1 MFYSFFII
9 GKDETIINILLFNR
23 KQVVKENG
31 VKRIFAIRLIIDAAI
46 ENTARFKEASFQT
59 RSRTMKM
66 RACYFFGM
74 ESLIKLREAPF

>member
-1 MFYSFFII
+1 M
-9 GKDETIINILLFNR
+9 
-23 KQVVKENG
+23 
-31 VKRIFAIRLIIDAAI
+31 IIDAAI